1 MPRKTTKVKISI
13 SIDLN
18 LLKWVDKQVESNRFR
33 NRSHGIEYAL
43 FWLQRV
49 IYEYERARPP
59 PSRGCEK
66 KIDCRSCLRW
76 VDEKCTEVSLDT
88 SAVFP
93 NCFLSRELGERRG

>member
-1 MPRKTTKVKISI
+1 MPRKATKVKISI

-43 FWLQRV
+43 FWLQQ
-49 IYEYERARPP
+49 
-59 PSRGCEK
+59 GEK
-66 KIDCRSCLRW
+66 KMDCRSCLRW